1 MNSSEFV
8 PTTFTITGKSIEEI
22 KQQLWNEYGSNYKIM
37 DTKTI
42 LQGGF
47 LGLFQKNIVKVWYIV
62 KDRQK
67 EASESL
73 AQARENILKSAGV
86 DYSKVASKQYSE
98 LTDMLSKMNT
108 QIEELKNSS
117 SGQRHPSIA
126 KIEKLLEQNE
136 FSGSFI
142 DSITSRLV
150 DEFPLKDLD
159 DFDLVQMTV
168 VDWIGQ
174 SIKIAPV
181 IYRKSPQVIVL
192 VGPTGLGKTTT
203 ISKMAAKTIL
213 DAKKNGSPCPVVRL
227 ITIDYTRVGAE
238 VQLRKFGEMMNVR
251 VDKAENSD
259 DLSQIIQDC
268 RESTDY
274 IFIDTAGF
282 SQKDYDN
289 IAKMRKIL
297 NVAGVSMETYLV
309 VAASTKARD
318 LTKIIENFAMFNI
331 NSVIITKCDET
342 TTYGNVL
349 SVLNEHNKAVAF
361 ITDGQKVPRDFKRAS
376 VREFLFNLVDFKLD
390 KLHIED
396 MFPEDE

>member
-67 EASESL
+67 EASETL
-73 AQARENILKSAGV
+73 AQARENILKSVGV

-108 QIEELKNSS
+108 QIEELKNSN

-136 FSGSFI
+136 FSSSFI
-142 DSITSRLV
+142 DSITARLV

-251 VDKAENSD
+251 VDKAENSE
-259 DLSQIIQDC
+259 DLTNIIQDC
-268 RESTDY
+268 RDSADY

-318 LTKIIENFAMFNI
+318 LTKIIENFSMFNI

-349 SVLNEHNKAVAF
+349 SVLKEHNKAVAF